1 LRFAR
6 VDSSAARFAAFV
18 ELELELDESLDDEEV
33 GVVAVVLEDTG
44 VVVVV
49 VASVSKAVS

>member
-1 LRFAR
+1 LRFAS
-6 VDSSAARFAAFV
+6 VDRSAARFAAFV
-18 ELELELDESLDDEEV
+18 ELELEPDELVDDGEV
-33 GVVAVVLEDTG
+33 DVVTVVLEDAA